1 MMPYLSYLEFSMI
14 QKIENRR
21 ILLVFFLKMIT
32 KLIICQILKSEKFVL
47 E

>member
-21 ILLVFFLKMIT
+21 ILLGFSLKMII
-32 KLIICQILKSEKFVL
+32 KLIICQILKLEKFVP